1 MPINTVRTLNIS
13 NFVSQVSKSGF
24 SRLNRI
30 AIRINPPFEVAKQLK
45 FMDVNSTVTYYAES
59 VTMPGVELLTNEL
72 YLNGPPVTYP
82 IKSDFKPG
90 AMISFLVD
98 DSMNQ
103 RKLFDTWLN
112 FINPKEK
119 DFDFRYRDDYIGKVT
134 IFQINET
141 GDDISYAVELQEA
154 YPIRIGDVRGTWAE
168 QEVVRLD
175 VELSYR
181 YWRNLSRGEIIGD
194 LDQLIGVTV
203 TGTRKSRDDIAGV
216 IVTGTKKNDEIQSV
230 TVTGT
235 RR

>member
-1 MPINTVRTLNIS
+1 MARRRKTSDDYQPIGVGMTAKQMKRRKPINS
-13 NFVSQVSKSGF
+13 
-24 SRLNRI
+24 
-30 AIRINPPFEVAKQLK
+30 
-45 FMDVNSTVTYYAES
+45 
-59 VTMPGVELLTNEL
+59 ELLLDIEPLT
-72 YLNGPPVTYP
+72 
-82 IKSDFKPG
+82 D
-90 AMISFLVD
+90 
-98 DSMNQ
+98 NQ

-119 DFDFRYRDDYIGKVT
+119 DFDFRYRGDYIGKVT

-168 QEVVRLD
+168 QEVMRLD

-203 TGTRKSRDDIAGV
+203 TGTRKSRDE
-216 IVTGTKKNDEIQSV
+216 IVS
-230 TVTGT
+230 
-235 RR
+235 